1 MEFVAW
7 LQELPL
13 SEWVQTSDYGFP
25 LLLAAHSIGLAGVVG
40 ILIVLDLRVLGLA
53 EGIPIA
59 ALSRLMPVAWCG
71 FVINALSGILLF
83 MANATRLVTNW
94 AFILK
99 MSAVVLGGIVSWML
113 WRSLAGGAS
122 ATPLTT
128 TPFATTPFA
137 AAATAAAAKPAATF
151 IVTRNARIIAVLSLV
166 VWFGAILFG
175 RVIAYVMDHAILH
188 GGG

>member
-1 MEFVAW
+1 MDFVAW
-7 LQELPL
+7 LQALPL

-40 ILIVLDLRVLGLA
+40 MMVVLDLRVLGLA

-59 ALSRLMPVAWCG
+59 ALSRLMPVAWWG
-71 FVINALSGILLF
+71 FAINALSGILLF
-83 MANATRLVTNW
+83 RANATRLVTTG
-94 AFILK
+94 ACILK
-99 MSAVVLGGIVSWML
+99 MSAVGLGGIVSWLL
-113 WRSLAGGAS
+113 WRSLTGH
-122 ATPLTT
+122 
-128 TPFATTPFA
+128 A
-137 AAATAAAAKPAATF
+137 AAANGRGEPATF
-151 IVTRNARIIAVLSLV
+151 TITRNARIIAVISLL

>member
-1 MEFVAW
+1 MEFVSW
-7 LQELPL
+7 LQELPI

-40 ILIVLDLRVLGLA
+40 ILIVLDLRVLGIA
-53 EGIPIA
+53 QGIPLA
-59 ALSRLMPVAWCG
+59 ALARLMPVAWVG
-71 FVINALSGILLF
+71 FVINALSGVLLF

-113 WRSLAGGAS
+113 WRSLS
-122 ATPLTT
+122 AHP
-128 TPFATTPFA
+128 
-137 AAATAAAAKPAATF
+137 TAAPVATVAAPAGAPF
-151 IVTRNARIIAVLSLV
+151 IVTRNARITAVFSLV